1 MKKFMT
7 PKFKHF
13 SVISIS
19 SLWALL
25 LLYICYI
32 DDLSINGKPLIAER
46 LSIATIIGPLI
57 FIYLIFNHHT
67 KPKDKKKLSALSFGF
82 WGMGGFL
89 VVVVIDILF
98 SLDYEDFFILVV
110 AFIAGIIHLILGFWT
125 YENSGWDGRNSTVK
139 SRQSN
144 IDYEVIN
151 FSQVGEVVSK
161 VNEGDWNVFTSD
173 EYRTEVID
181 AAKQAVSENVLKSVT
196 NKLQLLGTLQKS
208 KREKAIKKHLT
219 EVINEL
225 DDNTVNQIYPLIADK
240 EEYLDYF
247 YKGDQK
253 FKDLVVKT
261 ILDINQDLTSQKLE
275 KAYNSEN
282 PCSEYW
288 PVISSKID
296 AYSK

>member
-1 MKKFMT
+1 MT

-19 SLWALL
+19 SLWVIFGIYI
-25 LLYICYI
+25 LYI
-32 DDLSINGKPLIAER
+32 DGTFINGKPLITER
-46 LSIATIIGPLI
+46 LSLATILGPLVLIYFI
-57 FIYLIFNHHT
+57 FKHHT
-67 KPKDKKKLSALSFGF
+67 KPKDKKQLSVLAFGF
-82 WGMGGFL
+82 WGIGGLLIATSINVFFNMEY
-89 VVVVIDILF
+89 V
-98 SLDYEDFFILVV
+98 DFFILVV
-110 AFIAGIIHLILGFWT
+110 AFIAGIIHLILGYWT
-125 YENSGWDGRNSTVK
+125 YENSDWDGRNSTVK

-161 VNEGDWNVFTSD
+161 VNDGDWNVFTSD

-196 NKLQLLGTLQKS
+196 NKLQLLGTIQKS
-208 KREKAIKKHLT
+208 KREKAIKKYLT

-253 FKDLVVKT
+253 LKDLVIKT
-261 ILDINQDLTSQKLE
+261 ILDINQELTSQRLE

>member
-1 MKKFMT
+1 MT

-19 SLWALL
+19 SLWVIFSLYM
-25 LLYICYI
+25 LYI
-32 DDLSINGKPLIAER
+32 DGTFINDKPLIAER
-46 LSIATIIGPLI
+46 LSLSTILGPLVL
-57 FIYLIFNHHT
+57 IYFIFNHHT
-67 KPKDKKKLSALSFGF
+67 KPKDKKQLSVLAFGF
-82 WGMGGFL
+82 WGIGGLLIATSINVFFNMEYVDFL
-89 VVVVIDILF
+89 
-98 SLDYEDFFILVV
+98 ILVV
-110 AFIAGIIHLILGFWT
+110 AFIAGIIHLILGYWT
-125 YENSGWDGRNSTVK
+125 YENSDWDGRVSTVK

-151 FSQVGEVVSK
+151 FSQVREVVSK

-208 KREKAIKKHLT
+208 KRENAIKKHLT

>member
-1 MKKFMT
+1 MT

-19 SLWALL
+19 SLWALFF
-25 LLYICYI
+25 LYICYI

-67 KPKDKKKLSALSFGF
+67 KPKDKKKLSALAFGF

-125 YENSGWDGRNSTVK
+125 YENLAWDGRNSTIK
-139 SRQSN
+139 PKQSN
-144 IDYEVIN
+144 VDYEVIN

-161 VNEGDWNVFTSD
+161 VNEGDWSVFTSD

-196 NKLQLLGTLQKS
+196 NKLQLLSTLQKS
-208 KREKAIKKHLT
+208 KREKAIKKYLT

>member
-1 MKKFMT
+1 MT

-19 SLWALL
+19 SLWALFF
-25 LLYICYI
+25 LYICYI

-110 AFIAGIIHLILGFWT
+110 AFIAGIIHLILGYWT
-125 YENSGWDGRNSTVK
+125 FENLAWDGRNSTIK
-139 SRQSN
+139 PKQSN
-144 IDYEVIN
+144 VDYEVIN
-151 FSQVGEVVSK
+151 FSQVGRVVSK
-161 VNEGDWNVFTSD
+161 VNAGDWNALISD

-181 AAKQAVSENVLKSVT
+181 AARQAISENVLKSVI
-196 NKLQLLGTLQKS
+196 NKLQLLSTLQKS
-208 KREKAIKKHLT
+208 KREKAINKHLK
-219 EVINEL
+219 EVISEL
-225 DDNTVNQIYPLIADK
+225 DDNSVNQIYPLIADN
-240 EEYLDYF
+240 EEYLEYF
-247 YKGDQK
+247 YNGDHK

-261 ILDINQDLTSQKLE
+261 ILDINQELTSQRLK
-275 KAYNSEN
+275 KAYRKEN
-282 PCSEYW
+282 PCSEFW
-288 PVISSKID
+288 PVISSRIN

>member
-1 MKKFMT
+1 MT

-19 SLWALL
+19 SLWVIFSLYM
-25 LLYICYI
+25 LYI
-32 DDLSINGKPLIAER
+32 DGTFINGKPLIAER
-46 LSIATIIGPLI
+46 LSLSTILGPLVL
-57 FIYLIFNHHT
+57 IYFIFNHHT
-67 KPKDKKKLSALSFGF
+67 KPKDKKQLSVLAFGF
-82 WGMGGFL
+82 WGIGGFL
-89 VVVVIDILF
+89 VAVAINILF
-98 SLDYEDFFILVV
+98 GLDYEDFFILVV
-110 AFIAGIIHLILGFWT
+110 AFIAGIIHLTLGYWT
-125 YENSGWDGRNSTVK
+125 YDNLGWDGRSSSLK
-139 SRQSN
+139 PKQSN
-144 IDYEVIN
+144 VDYEVIN

-161 VNEGDWNVFTSD
+161 VIAGDWNVFTSD

-196 NKLQLLGTLQKS
+196 NKLQLLGSLQKI
-208 KREKAIKKHLT
+208 KREKAIKKYLT

-253 FKDLVVKT
+253 LKDLVVKN

-288 PVISSKID
+288 PVISSKIN